1 MKKLIISVILMLLLF
16 IFVERINSSETMEKK
31 SKLNKKINKSARKA
45 GKRIKVKVGKKHR
58 CLSKQR
64 KYCKK
69 ICRKSSGL
77 NTCVKKAKLSYK
89 HKSHHTIHFLIVK
102 PLCICNK
109 YSHKFR
115 VIAKK

>member
-1 MKKLIISVILMLLLF
+1 MKKNI
-16 IFVERINSSETMEKK
+16 
-31 SKLNKKINKSARKA
+31 KLNKKINKSARKVV
-45 GKRIKVKVGKKHR
+45 KIKIGKKHQ
-58 CLSKQR
+58 CQSKQR
-64 KYCKK
+64 KYCKR

-89 HKSHHTIHFLIVK
+89 HKSHQTIHFLIVK